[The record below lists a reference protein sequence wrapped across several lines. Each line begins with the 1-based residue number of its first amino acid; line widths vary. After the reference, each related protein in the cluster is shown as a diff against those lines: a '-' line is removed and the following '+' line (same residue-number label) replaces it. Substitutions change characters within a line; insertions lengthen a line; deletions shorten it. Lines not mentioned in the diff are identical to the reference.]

1 MTKKLLLAAGAV
13 AALAFAGAA
22 NAGSISQS
30 STISGVPLSSG
41 SGQAAAFAPLTIAS
55 EAVGPTT
62 TALIS
67 TAPGGVSIV
76 NTLATPASVS
86 ANATNVYEVVFTP
99 AGGAFSGNSSIAA
112 NQPTGGTVGL
122 SYTQLGLRA
131 DGTVAALVTA
141 TGGTAGGSITSFT
154 LTTGLT
160 ATSEADI
167 TVASSV
173 NLIAS
178 GVRIPVDST
187 TATTVARFRPL
198 IASTALTAKA
208 ATATAALPNYTSFKS
223 GSTTAA
229 SADLASEIKL
239 NANAAT
245 SNAGGAFYAGL
256 ALNTASTP
264 VLPVADLASVVTGGT
279 LTITGSAGAQLD
291 KLQPK
296 VGTGTPAAATLTDTT
311 AVFTIGDDTAIETT
325 GLTFSL
331 TEPSTAVPLNA
342 ATYQVSFAPT
352 FASDFTAPTTAYGP
366 VAAGSV
372 VLEGT
377 NFNAPWFTLNNPNN
391 TATLRLANNGT
402 TATGPVFVTL
412 KANNGTAAA
421 TTSRITLTNS
431 LAAGQVLEVTGA
443 TMAAAFGTNAQNGDL
458 QVTVQGDGSVI
469 SGKVRVRNVSGAT
482 FESSLGNL
490 K

>member
-30 STISGVPLSSG
+30 STISGVQLANNG
-41 SGQAAAFAPLTIAS
+41 SFAPLTIAS
-55 EAVGPTT
+55 EAAGPTT
-62 TALIS
+62 AKSIS
-67 TAPGGVSIV
+67 TAESGVVIV
-76 NTLATPASVS
+76 NALPAAASVS
-86 ANATNVYEVVFTP
+86 EGATNVYEVVFTP
-99 AGGAFSGNSSIAA
+99 AGGAFSGASKIEVNG
-112 NQPTGGTVGL
+112 TGITP
-122 SYTQLGLRA
+122 SYTQLGLRP
-131 DGTVAALVTA
+131 DGTVAALVSVV
-141 TGGTAGGSITSFT
+141 GGTGGGSIASFK

-167 TVASSV
+167 TVASTV

-178 GVRIPVDST
+178 GVRIAVDST
-187 TATTVARFRPL
+187 NATTVARFRPL
-198 IASTALTAKA
+198 IASTALTATP

-223 GSTTAA
+223 GA
-229 SADLASEIKL
+229 SADLASAIKL

-245 SNAGGAFYAGL
+245 GNAGDKFYAGL
-256 ALNTASTP
+256 ALNTAQTP

-311 AVFTIGDDTAIETT
+311 AVFTIGDNTAIETT

-421 TTSRITLTNS
+421 TTARITLTNS

>member
-1 MTKKLLLAAGAV
+1 MTKTLLLAAGAV

-22 NAGSISQS
+22 NAGSISSS
-30 STISGVPLSSG
+30 STISGVQLQNSATP
-41 SGQAAAFAPLTIAS
+41 AAFAPLTIAS
-55 EAVGPTT
+55 EVTDPT
-62 TALIS
+62 AAAPIS
-67 TAPGGVSIV
+67 TAAGGVSIV
-76 NTLATPASVS
+76 NTLTTAASVS
-86 ANATNVYEVVFTP
+86 AGATNVYEVVFTP
-99 AGGAFSGNSSIAA
+99 AGGAFSGTSSISAA
-112 NQPTGGTVGL
+112 GTGSVAFT
-122 SYTQLGLRA
+122 YTQLGLRP
-131 DGTVAALVTA
+131 DGTVAALVSVAGGA
-141 TGGTAGGSITSFT
+141 TGGTVTSFT
-154 LTTGLT
+154 LSSGLT
-160 ATSEADI
+160 VASEADV

-178 GVRIPVDST
+178 GVRIAVDST
-187 TATTVARFRPL
+187 NATTVARFRPL
-198 IASTALTAKA
+198 IATNALTASGVEV
-208 ATATAALPNYTSFKS
+208 TAALPNYTSFKTS
-223 GSTTAA
+223 NGTAA
-229 SADLASEIKL
+229 SATLASAIKL

-245 SNAGGAFYAGL
+245 GNAGGVFYAGL
-256 ALNTASTP
+256 ALNTAATP
-264 VLPVADLASVVTGGT
+264 VVPVADLASVVAGGT
-279 LTITGSAGAQLD
+279 LTVTGSAGAQLD

-296 VGTGTPAAATLTDTT
+296 IGSATPVAATLTDTT
-311 AVFTIGDDTAIETT
+311 AIFTIADGSDIEGA
-325 GLTFSL
+325 GLPFSL

-342 ATYQVSFAPT
+342 ATYRVSFAPT
-352 FASDFTAPTTAYGP
+352 FAQGYTAPTTAYGP

-482 FESSLGNL
+482 FEASLGNL
-490 K
+490 GK